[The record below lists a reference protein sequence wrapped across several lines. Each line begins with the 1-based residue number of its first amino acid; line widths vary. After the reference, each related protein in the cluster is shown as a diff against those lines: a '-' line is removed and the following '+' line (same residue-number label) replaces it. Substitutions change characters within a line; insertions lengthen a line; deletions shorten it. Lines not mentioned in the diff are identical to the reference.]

1 MNQQT
6 DITQKN
12 YRQLILEIGLD
23 GFGFAVKNT
32 FTNKIDVVKN
42 VDFATLNTSEKVE
55 DLYWKA
61 FLANHE
67 LTKNYDSVL
76 ILHRNAWQTF
86 VPQSLFDQDYLA
98 SYLQYSSKVFDTDSF
113 AFDAL
118 KNHEINNVF
127 VPFANLNNF
136 LLEQFEH
143 CVFKHSTSVLVDKLL
158 EISKNKLEKQ
168 MYCHFGKNSFEL
180 MVAENQKLLLFNS
193 FEIATAADFIYYV
206 LFTAEQLGLNTE
218 HVELRFLGNVSQ
230 ESDFFKMAF
239 KYVRHV
245 DMLDVSILEK
255 QNTFDAHT
263 NREHF
268 IMLNS

>member
-1 MNQQT
+1 MNQQA

-23 GFGFAVKNT
+23 GFSFAVKDAL
-32 FTNKIDVVKN
+32 TNRIDVVKK
-42 VDFATLNTSEKVE
+42 VDFAGFDFSEKVE
-55 DLYWKA
+55 NFYWKA
-61 FLANHE
+61 FLNHKE
-67 LTKNYDSVL
+67 LTRNYDSVL
-76 ILHRNAWQTF
+76 ILHQNAWHTF

-98 SYLQYSSKVFDTDSF
+98 SYLQYSSKVYDTDSF
-113 AFDAL
+113 AFDEL
-118 KNHEINNVF
+118 RDHEMNNVF

-143 CVFKHSTSVLVDKLL
+143 CTFKHSTSVLVCKLL
-158 EISKNKLEKQ
+158 EMSKNKLEKQ
-168 MYCHFGKNSFEL
+168 MYCHFRKNSFEL

-193 FEIATAADFIYYV
+193 FEISSAADFIYYV

-218 HVELRFLGNVSQ
+218 HFELHFLGNVSQ
-230 ESDFFKMAF
+230 QSDFFEIAF
-239 KYVRHV
+239 KYVRNAE
-245 DMLDVSILEK
+245 MLDVSDLQK
-255 QNTFDAHT
+255 QNAFDAIT